1 MENILTHQ
9 KEKVAYKTGQSNL
22 TFKVNAR
29 DSQNHERTQTKYQ
42 VPFDTQAM

>member
-1 MENILTHQ
+1 MRGKKKTPLYQ

-29 DSQNHERTQTKYQ
+29 DSQNH
-42 VPFDTQAM
+42 DSNAN

>member
-1 MENILTHQ
+1 MENNFTHQ
-9 KEKVAYKTGQSNL
+9 KEKVAYKTGRSNL

>member
-1 MENILTHQ
+1 MENNFAHQ
-9 KEKVAYKTGQSNL
+9 KKKVAYKTGQSNL

-29 DSQNHERTQTKYQ
+29 DSQNHERMQTKYQ